1 MPASTASSKAPTKST
16 ACSSPALLLRRAQKG
31 RFPLVAAITKVTK
44 ELLDMPPL
52 DGGGEEDE
60 LALALAFLAN
70 AKKLA
75 LFGAGVAFQKFGD
88 KLIEEQEILGG
99 VSDIISDI
107 YLAESAVLRTL
118 KARKAGR
125 NWSVMADLTLTFV
138 NSAVGRME
146 QQARECL
153 AATSQGDE
161 LPSSFGNRP
170 APAALVAVECSGH
183 APPHGEAL
191 MRSRQL
197 PGPRRRLIA
206 GRLLAAWPALSQGEP
221 HDQMTYPT
229 ITLPELL
236 ERTAAKS
243 PGATALI
250 YFGTTI
256 SYEQLQ
262 DQVNRLAAGLQ
273 ALGVEKGDRV
283 ALMMPNCPQ
292 FVISYFGALRAG
304 AIVTATS
311 SMYTAREAAHQWN
324 DAGVKV
330 VIADRRL
337 FPVIRPALPQLAS
350 APQIVLTGMRQYY
363 PAALP
368 AGSAHPWRH
377 RRIRKRLKAPRSAS
391 RGPAIHRWE
400 EILGLSRTPSPS
412 GLTPSDIACLQYTG
426 GTTGTSKGAMLTH
439 ANLVTNACQA
449 LEWLT
454 PGKGG
459 PEVMIAALPLFHIY
473 AMTCVMIASVLAGGS
488 VVILPRFELRAT
500 LNAIRKYHPTIFHG
514 VPTMYVAFN
523 NAPHV
528 ERYGFKSLRICMSG
542 GAALP
547 VEVRER
553 FEALTGGRLVE
564 GYGLTEASP
573 VTHINPPTGS
583 PKVGSIGLPLAD
595 TEARIVDLDNGE
607 REVAVGE
614 VGEIA
619 IRGPQVMKGYW
630 NKPEETA
637 LVLRD
642 GWLYTGDMARKD
654 ADGYLLHR

>member
-1 MPASTASSKAPTKST
+1 
-16 ACSSPALLLRRAQKG
+16 
-31 RFPLVAAITKVTK
+31 
-44 ELLDMPPL
+44 
-52 DGGGEEDE
+52 
-60 LALALAFLAN
+60 
-70 AKKLA
+70 
-75 LFGAGVAFQKFGD
+75 
-88 KLIEEQEILGG
+88 
-99 VSDIISDI
+99 
-107 YLAESAVLRTL
+107 
-118 KARKAGR
+118 
-125 NWSVMADLTLTFV
+125 
-138 NSAVGRME
+138 
-146 QQARECL
+146 
-153 AATSQGDE
+153 
-161 LPSSFGNRP
+161 
-170 APAALVAVECSGH
+170 
-183 APPHGEAL
+183 
-191 MRSRQL
+191 
-197 PGPRRRLIA
+197 
-206 GRLLAAWPALSQGEP
+206 
-221 HDQMTYPT
+221 MTYPR

-236 ERTAAKS
+236 GQTAAKS
-243 PGATALI
+243 PEATALI
-250 YFGTTI
+250 YFGTQI
-256 SYEQLQ
+256 SYQHLQ

-292 FVISYFGALRAG
+292 FVISYFAALRVG

-324 DAGVKV
+324 DAGVKI

-337 FPVIRPALPQLAS
+337 FPAVRPALPHLAS
-350 APQIVLTGMRQYY
+350 APQIVLTGARQYF
-363 PAALP
+363 PKP
-368 AGSAHPWRH
+368 FH
-377 RRIRKRLKAPRSAS
+377 RLCASLEAPTARKGLKAPGSAC

-400 EILGLSRTPSPS
+400 AVLGLSRTPSPN
-412 GLTPSDIACLQYTG
+412 GLTPTDIACLQYTG

-449 LEWLT
+449 VDWLT
-454 PGKGG
+454 SGKGG
-459 PEVMIAALPLFHIY
+459 AEVMIAVLPLFHIY
-473 AMTCVMIASVLAGGS
+473 GMTCVMIASVLTGGS

-500 LNAIRKYHPTIFHG
+500 LNAIRKYHPTMFHG

-528 ERYGFKSLRICMSG
+528 ERYGFKSLRVCMSG

-583 PKVGSIGLPLAD
+583 PKVGSIGQPIAD
-595 TEARIVDLDNGE
+595 TEVRITDLDTGE
-607 REVAVGE
+607 REVPVGE

-637 LVLRD
+637 LVLRN
-642 GWLYTGDMARKD
+642 GWLYTGDVARKD
-654 ADGYLLHR
+654 ADGYYYIVDRKKDMIIAGGYNIYPREVEEVLWEHPKILEAAVIGVPDAYRGETVKAFVVLQPGTSATAEDIIAFCRERLAAYKVPRVVVFRDSLPKSGVGKYLRRALRDL